1 MTQDQKK
8 KTIGILGL
16 GAFGQLMARHLLPH
30 FTLQAYDPVPETS
43 VFAQVHGITMLPP
56 DQVAKADIVIIG
68 APVPRMEEAINAI
81 KDHLNPGT
89 LVLDVGSVKV
99 KPAEIMMR
107 LLPTHVDIIAT
118 HPLFGPQ
125 SGKDGIAGQKIVL
138 CPLRCPQERVD
149 RLKDFLSTTLALK
162 VVMATPDEHDREA
175 AVVFG
180 LTHLVSKMLVQDF
193 EPFPANMTTKSYDLL
208 IESVNMVR
216 FCSPELFLAI
226 ECENPYVHDVS
237 QTFFA
242 KSDALRRYLEEN
254 REK

>member
-1 MTQDQKK
+1 MTDNQKK
-8 KTIGILGL
+8 TVGLLGL
-16 GAFGQLMARHLLPH
+16 GSFGQLMARHLLPH
-30 FTLQAYDPVPETS
+30 FTLQAYDPASEAKT
-43 VFAQVHGITMLPP
+43 FADAHGIAMLPP
-56 DQVAKADIVIIG
+56 DQVAKADVVIIG
-68 APVPRMEEAINAI
+68 APVPRMEEAIASI
-81 KDHLNPGT
+81 KDHLSEGT

-99 KPAEIMMR
+99 KPAALMLR
-107 LLPTHVDIIAT
+107 DLPSHVDLIAT

-125 SGKDGIAGQKIVL
+125 SGKNGIEGQKIVL
-138 CPLRCPQERVD
+138 CPLRCPQERVEK
-149 RLKDFLSTTLALK
+149 LKGFLETALALK
-162 VVMATPDEHDREA
+162 VIMATPDEHDREA

-193 EPFPANMTTKSYDLL
+193 EPFPIGMTTKSYELL

-242 KSDALRRYLEEN
+242 KADALRQYLEEN
-254 REK
+254 REKA